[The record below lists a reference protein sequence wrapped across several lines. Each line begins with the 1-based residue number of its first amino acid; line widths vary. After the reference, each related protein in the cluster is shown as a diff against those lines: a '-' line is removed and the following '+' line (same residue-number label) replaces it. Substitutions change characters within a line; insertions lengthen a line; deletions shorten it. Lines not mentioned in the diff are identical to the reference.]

1 MFENFN
7 IEKYKQISVPKD
19 NSLRTLGEIKRL
31 KLMPLNKVLP
41 PKYDNIL
48 NVFQNIFSYRV
59 ESFPYKVVE
68 KLLNESEPIIK
79 KIKNYHNRPRPNVNA
94 KKFKIDLDYLKMKSA
109 QTPAF
114 PSGHSA
120 QSKLVSLA
128 LTAMYP
134 HLKKHFETA
143 SENISNSRI
152 VARVHYESDKTVGE
166 KLGTDLYNH
175 IKHLKYI

>member
-134 HLKKHFETA
+134 HLKKYFETA
-143 SENISNSRI
+143 AENISNSRI
-152 VARVHYESDKTVGE
+152 VARVQFRIIV
-166 KLGTDLYNH
+166 
-175 IKHLKYI
+175 

>member
-68 KLLNESEPIIK
+68 KLLNEAGPIVK
-79 KIKNYHNRPRPNVNA
+79 KSKNYHNRPRPNVNA
-94 KKFKIDLDYLKMKSA
+94 KKFKIELDYLKMKSA

-143 SENISNSRI
+143 AENISNSRI

>member
-79 KIKNYHNRPRPNVNA
+79 KIKN
-94 KKFKIDLDYLKMKSA
+94 
-109 QTPAF
+109 
-114 PSGHSA
+114 
-120 QSKLVSLA
+120 
-128 LTAMYP
+128 
-134 HLKKHFETA
+134 
-143 SENISNSRI
+143 
-152 VARVHYESDKTVGE
+152 
-166 KLGTDLYNH
+166 
-175 IKHLKYI
+175 

>member
-1 MFENFN
+1 MFEDFN
-7 IEKYKQISVPKD
+7 IEKYKQVSYPGD
-19 NSLRTLGEIKRL
+19 DSLKTLNEIKKL
-31 KLMPLNKVLP
+31 KLKPLNTVLP
-41 PKYDNIL
+41 QKYDNIM
-48 NVFQNIFSYRV
+48 NVFQNIFAYRI

-68 KLLNESEPIIK
+68 KLLEESEPIIL
-79 KIKNYHNRPRPNVNA
+79 KIKNYHDRPRPNVNA
-94 KKFKIDLDYLKMKSA
+94 QNFNINLDYLKMSSA

-128 LTAMYP
+128 LTDIYP
-134 HLKKHFETA
+134 HLKNEFDKA
-143 SENISNSRI
+143 AKNISESRI